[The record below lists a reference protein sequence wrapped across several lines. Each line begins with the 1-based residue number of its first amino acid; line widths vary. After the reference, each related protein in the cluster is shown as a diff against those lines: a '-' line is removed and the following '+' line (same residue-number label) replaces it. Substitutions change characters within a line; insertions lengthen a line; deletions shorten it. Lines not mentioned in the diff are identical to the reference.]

1 MINII
6 NIHWINALSRCT
18 IRFTKT
24 PGEIPETHRPL
35 LLDTL
40 QNIMIVETFSTS
52 HPALDRLARSYEIL
66 GNAASCLGR
75 LWKEAGVGD
84 RLIGAIDRHNQA
96 RLEAL
101 AARDWRVR
109 AEFRAMSTRDL

>member
-1 MINII
+1 
-6 NIHWINALSRCT
+6 
-18 IRFTKT
+18 
-24 PGEIPETHRPL
+24 
-35 LLDTL
+35 
-40 QNIMIVETFSTS
+40 MIVDTFSTS

-66 GNAASCLGR
+66 GNAASGLGR
-75 LWKEAGVGD
+75 LWKEAGVGE